1 MTQKSKSL
9 LNKTLLVFTCL
20 TLGTTYV
27 LGATPPTNPAKQ
39 KSCQYR
45 TFNIK
50 TSSDASSGELLME
63 LAEMCGFSI
72 VLKDPEAEKVLA
84 KNLNGINI
92 KDLSLDEIFHT
103 VILDNDLFYTFDKNF
118 LKISALSTKSFKV
131 DYITSVRTGTA
142 VLSASVDA
150 TPKETT
156 GGSKSSSS
164 GSGGDNRQGAEG
176 GGKLPNNMVGST
188 DTFDFWKTIEQELV
202 SVLNT
207 GSEDYQAKKPI
218 INSNAGMITV
228 TGTKKQLDRASDY
241 INLLKERLHRQV
253 LIDVS
258 IISVLLKSSNKTGVD
273 WSKFQLGYNSTA
285 MFNNSNNKSG
295 KYQSQTY
302 TDAALTPITNALTVV
317 NDAVFSI
324 NGLIDFL
331 GSNGET
337 KVVSSPKV
345 LTMNNQQALITIGDN
360 INYRIPEETSST
372 DSGNSLSV
380 TYTNYSIF
388 IGVLLNITPE
398 ISEDNE
404 IILRI
409 NPSVS
414 DFKYTDDDVRTTTPR
429 EIAPDTSEKKL
440 STVVKVKDGSTI
452 ILGGLIASNKGKENT
467 SVPLLS
473 SIPLLGEAFKH
484 TADVISTTEL
494 VFVITPHI
502 MGTKGTDKATLKD
515 LGFSQKI
522 YE

>member
-9 LNKTLLVFTCL
+9 LNKPLFLLVCL
-20 TLGTTYV
+20 IFGV
-27 LGATPPTNPAKQ
+27 SNVWGAAPSPKA

-50 TSSDASSGELLME
+50 TSSEASSGELLME

-92 KDLSLDEIFHT
+92 KDLSLEEIFNI
-103 VILDNDLFYTFDKNF
+103 VIVDNDLFYTFDKNF
-118 LKISALSTKSFKV
+118 LKISALATRSFKV
-131 DYITSVRTGTA
+131 DYITSVRSGTA

-150 TPKETT
+150 TPKEAN
-156 GGSKSSSS
+156 SKSSGGGSGG
-164 GSGGDNRQGAEG
+164 GSGGDSSG
-176 GGKLPNNMVGST
+176 GSDTKRPSNMVGST
-188 DTFDFWKTIEQELV
+188 DTFDFWKTIEQELI

-207 GSEDYQAKKPI
+207 GAEDYQAKKPI

-241 INLLKERLHRQV
+241 INLLKERLHKQV

-258 IISVLLKSSNKTGVD
+258 IISVLLKSNNKTGVN
-273 WSKFQLGYNSTA
+273 WSKFQLGYDSTS

-295 KYQSQTY
+295 LYQSTAY
-302 TDAALTPITNALTVV
+302 TNAAITAPLTNALTVV

-331 GSNGET
+331 GTNGET

-372 DSGNSLSV
+372 ESGNSLSV
-380 TYTNYSIF
+380 TYVNYSIF

-452 ILGGLIASNKGKENT
+452 ILGGLIASNKGKEHS

-484 TADVISTTEL
+484 TEDTISTTEL